1 MAATFILRSD
11 KSEGYATLYARI
23 QNRVPKINIRVS
35 TGMEVDVKEWNKSL
49 TGAKAL
55 TAFRNGKGKDLF
67 VKLDA
72 ISAMID
78 AFIKN
83 GVVLTSDM
91 AKERIHEIVYSEQIA
106 AEKERAE
113 AEAKALEEE
122 QATNFND
129 FIAQF
134 INECESGR
142 RKKKG
147 GTTNVSPGT
156 IKSYKGFLSQFKEY
170 QEIRLRVID
179 FADLTL
185 DFYND
190 FRLFLTDKEYSPNTI
205 ARMVKICKT
214 ICYAAEQLKL
224 MDAGNVR
231 AGFDVIYKDVDNVYL
246 TEERIQ
252 ELYEYDL
259 SNRPA
264 WEKVKDVFVVGCL
277 TGQRVSDYKRI
288 NSKMIVTLTDGNRYI
303 KLKQEKTG
311 NIVYIPLDYR
321 VDAILNKYKG
331 ELPKVYDQKINDH
344 IKEIGEALGWT
355 EIVELEEQRG
365 AMEYIAK
372 KRFCDLLKTHT
383 CRRSLA
389 TNMQKAGASL
399 SSIMAITGHSSEQQL
414 KTYLKLDESE
424 RSMLAAKEN
433 YFSRVRL
440 RITK

>member
-1 MAATFILRSD
+1 MAVSFFIRSKKANNATIF
-11 KSEGYATLYARI
+11 ARI
-23 QNRVPKINIRVS
+23 RSKAKNIDIKAS
-35 TGMEVDVKEWNKSL
+35 TLIEVNVASWEKAHETAIKWKNYRNDKNNKV
-49 TGAKAL
+49 
-55 TAFRNGKGKDLF
+55 FID
-67 VKLDA
+67 KLDEIEKTLNA
-72 ISAMID
+72 VID
-78 AFIKN
+78 SGIEITN
-83 GVVLTSDM
+83 DSINR
-91 AKERIHEIVYSEQIA
+91 RIYEIVYSEQIA
-106 AEKERAE
+106 AEKERAK

-129 FIAQF
+129 FITQF
-134 INECESGR
+134 IHECESGK

-147 GTTNVSPGT
+147 GTTNVSLGT
-156 IKSYKGFLSQFKEY
+156 VKSYKGFQSQFKEY
-170 QEIRLRVID
+170 QNTRLRIID
-179 FADLTL
+179 FSDLTI

-190 FRLFLTDKEYSPNTI
+190 FRLFLTEKEYSPNTI

-231 AGFDVIYKDVDNVYL
+231 SGFDVIYKDVDNVYL

-259 SNRPA
+259 SKRPA

-288 NSKMIVTLTDGNRYI
+288 NAKMIVTLTDGNRYI

-321 VDAILNKYKG
+321 VQSILDKYNG
-331 ELPKVYDQKINDH
+331 ILPKVYDQKINNH
-344 IKEIGEALGWT
+344 IKAIGEALGWT
-355 EIVELEEQRG
+355 ELVELDEQRG
-365 AMEYIAK
+365 AMEYTTK

-414 KTYLKLDESE
+414 KAYLKLDESE
-424 RSMLAAKEN
+424 KSMLAAKEI
-433 YFSRVRL
+433 YFTKL
-440 RITK
+440 RIAK

>member
-1 MAATFILRSD
+1 MAVSFFIRNKKTD
-11 KSEGYATLYARI
+11 KATLFARI
-23 QNRVPKINIRVS
+23 RSKAKNIDIKAS
-35 TGMEVDVKEWNKSL
+35 TLIEVNVAAWEKAHENAIKLKNYRNDKNNKV
-49 TGAKAL
+49 
-55 TAFRNGKGKDLF
+55 FID
-67 VKLDA
+67 KLDEIEKTLNA
-72 ISAMID
+72 VLDSDVEISND
-78 AFIKN
+78 SVN
-83 GVVLTSDM
+83 R
-91 AKERIHEIVYSEQIA
+91 RIYEIVYSEQIA
-106 AEKERAE
+106 AEKERAKAE
-113 AEAKALEEE
+113 AEALEEE

-129 FIAQF
+129 FITQF

-156 IKSYKGFLSQFKEY
+156 IKSYKGFQSQFKEY
-170 QEIRLRVID
+170 QETRLHVID
-179 FADLTL
+179 FPDLTL

-190 FRLFLTDKEYSPNTI
+190 FRLFLTEKEYSPNTI

-231 AGFDVIYKDVDNVYL
+231 SGFDVIYKDVDNVYL
-246 TEERIQ
+246 TEGRIQ
-252 ELYEYDL
+252 ELYECDL

-288 NSKMIVTLTDGNRYI
+288 NAKMIVTLTDGNRYI

-321 VDAILNKYKG
+321 VDAILNKYGG

-365 AMEYIAK
+365 AMEYTAK

-424 RSMLAAKEN
+424 KSMLAAKES
-433 YFSRVRL
+433 YFTKL
-440 RITK
+440 RIAK

>member
-1 MAATFILRSD
+1 MGATFILRTE

-23 QNRVPKINIRVS
+23 QNRIPKINIRVS
-35 TGMEVDVKEWNKSL
+35 TGLEVEVKEWNKSL

-55 TAFRNGKGKDLF
+55 TAFRNGKGKELF

-72 ISAMID
+72 ISAMAD
-78 AFIKN
+78 SFIKN
-83 GVVLTSDM
+83 GVILTSDIVQD
-91 AKERIHEIVYSEQIA
+91 RIHEIVYAEQIT

-129 FIAQF
+129 FIKQF
-134 INECESGR
+134 INECESGK
-142 RKKKG
+142 RKKRG

-156 IKSYKGFLSQFKEY
+156 IKSYKGFQAQFKEY
-170 QEIRLRVID
+170 QEARLRVID
-179 FADLTL
+179 FSDLTL
-185 DFYND
+185 SFYND

-214 ICYAAEQLKL
+214 FCYAAEQLKL

-246 TEERIQ
+246 PEERIQ

-259 SNRPA
+259 SKRPA

-344 IKEIGEALGWT
+344 IKEIGKALNWT
-355 EIVELEEQRG
+355 EMVELDEQRG
-365 AMEYIAK
+365 AMEYTAK

-389 TNMQKAGASL
+389 TNMYKAGSSL

-424 RSMLAAKEN
+424 KSMLAAKES
-433 YFSRVRL
+433 YFTKM
-440 RITK
+440 RIAK

>member
-1 MAATFILRSD
+1 MAVSFFIRN
-11 KSEGYATLYARI
+11 KKAKTATLFARI
-23 QNRVPKINIRVS
+23 RSKAKNIDIKAS
-35 TGMEVDVKEWNKSL
+35 TLLEVDVLAWE
-49 TGAKAL
+49 KAQESPL
-55 TAFRNGKGKDLF
+55 KRKNFRNDKNNQVFFD
-67 VKLDA
+67 KLDL
-72 ISAMID
+72 IE
-78 AFIKN
+78 KTLN
-83 GVVLTSDM
+83 TVLDSNVEITNESINR
-91 AKERIHEIVYSEQIA
+91 RIYEIVYAEQIA

-129 FIAQF
+129 FITQF
-134 INECESGR
+134 IHECETGK

-156 IKSYKGFLSQFKEY
+156 VKSYKGFQSQFKAY
-170 QEIRLRVID
+170 QDTRLRVID
-179 FADLTL
+179 FKDLTL
-185 DFYND
+185 EFYND

-231 AGFDVIYKDVDNVYL
+231 TGFDVIYKDVDNVYL

-303 KLKQEKTG
+303 KIKQEKTG

-321 VDAILNKYKG
+321 VEAILNKYDG
-331 ELPKVYDQKINDH
+331 TLPKVYDQKINDH

-355 EIVELEEQRG
+355 EIVELDEQRG
-365 AMEYIAK
+365 AMEYTAK

-424 RSMLAAKEN
+424 KSMLAAKED
-433 YFSRVRL
+433 YFTKL
-440 RITK
+440 RIAK

>member
-1 MAATFILRSD
+1 MAVSFFIRS
-11 KSEGYATLYARI
+11 KKANKATLFARI
-23 QNRVPKINIRVS
+23 RSKSKNIDIKAS
-35 TGMEVDVKEWNKSL
+35 TLIEVDVTAWEKAHETAIKWKNYRNDKSNKV
-49 TGAKAL
+49 
-55 TAFRNGKGKDLF
+55 FID
-67 VKLDA
+67 KLDKIEKTLNA
-72 ISAMID
+72 
-78 AFIKN
+78 
-83 GVVLTSDM
+83 VLDSTTEVTNDSVNR
-91 AKERIHEIVYSEQIA
+91 RIYEIVYSEQIA

-129 FIAQF
+129 FITQF
-134 INECESGR
+134 INECESGK

-156 IKSYKGFLSQFKEY
+156 VKSYKGFQAQFKEY
-170 QEIRLRVID
+170 QNTRLRVID
-179 FADLTL
+179 FTDLTL

-231 AGFDVIYKDVDNVYL
+231 TGFDVIYKDVDNIYL
-246 TEERIQ
+246 TDERIQ

-288 NSKMIVTLTDGNRYI
+288 NAKMIVTLNDGNRYI

-311 NIVYIPLDYR
+311 SIVYIPLDSR
-321 VDAILNKYKG
+321 IDAILNKYSG

-355 EIVELEEQRG
+355 EIVELDEQRG
-365 AMEYIAK
+365 AMEYTAK

-424 RSMLAAKEN
+424 KSMLAAKES
-433 YFSRVRL
+433 YF
-440 RITK
+440 TKLKIAK

>member
-1 MAATFILRSD
+1 MAATFILITD

-35 TGMEVDVKEWNKSL
+35 TGLKVDVKEWETSL
-49 TGAKAL
+49 TSAKAL
-55 TAFRNGKGKDLF
+55 TKFRKKEGKELF
-67 VKLDA
+67 LKLDA
-72 ISAMID
+72 ISSIID

-83 GVVLTSDM
+83 GIALTMDVVKD
-91 AKERIHEIVYSEQIA
+91 RIHEIVYAEQIA
-106 AEKERAE
+106 TEKERAK

-129 FIAQF
+129 FITQF
-134 INECESGR
+134 IHECESGK

-156 IKSYKGFLSQFKEY
+156 VKSYKGFQAQFKEY
-170 QEIRLRVID
+170 QEKRFRVVD
-179 FADLTL
+179 FGDLTL

-205 ARMVKICKT
+205 ARMIKICKT
-214 ICYAAEQLKL
+214 FCYAAEQLKL

-231 AGFDVIYKDVDNVYL
+231 TGFDVIYKDVDNVYL
-246 TEERIQ
+246 TDERIQ
-252 ELYEYDL
+252 ELYEHDL
-259 SNRPA
+259 SSRPA

-288 NSKMIVTLTDGNRYI
+288 TAKMIVTLNDGNRYI

-311 NIVYIPLDYR
+311 SIVFIPLDSR
-321 VDAILNKYKG
+321 VDAIINKYGG
-331 ELPKVYDQKINDH
+331 ELPKVYGQKVNDH

-355 EIVELEEQRG
+355 EIVELDEQRG
-365 AMEYIAK
+365 AMEYTAK

-414 KTYLKLDESE
+414 KIYLKLDESE
-424 RSMLAAKEN
+424 KGMLAAKES
-433 YFSRVRL
+433 YFTKL
-440 RITK
+440 RIAK

>member
-1 MAATFILRSD
+1 MAVSFFIRN
-11 KSEGYATLYARI
+11 KKAKTATLFARI
-23 QNRVPKINIRVS
+23 RSKAKNIDIKAS
-35 TGMEVDVKEWNKSL
+35 TLLEVDVLAWE
-49 TGAKAL
+49 KAQESPL
-55 TAFRNGKGKDLF
+55 KRKNFRNDKNNQVFFD
-67 VKLDA
+67 KLDL
-72 ISAMID
+72 IE
-78 AFIKN
+78 KTLN
-83 GVVLTSDM
+83 TVLDSNVEITNESINR
-91 AKERIHEIVYSEQIA
+91 RIYEIVYAEQIA

-129 FIAQF
+129 FITQF
-134 INECESGR
+134 IHECETGK

-156 IKSYKGFLSQFKEY
+156 VKSYKGFQSQFKAY
-170 QEIRLRVID
+170 QDTRLRVID
-179 FADLTL
+179 FKDLTL
-185 DFYND
+185 KFYND

-231 AGFDVIYKDVDNVYL
+231 TGFDVIYKDVDNVYL

-303 KLKQEKTG
+303 KIKQEKTG

-321 VDAILNKYKG
+321 VEAILNKYDG
-331 ELPKVYDQKINDH
+331 TLPKVYDQKINDH
-344 IKEIGEALGWT
+344 IKEIGEALDWT
-355 EIVELEEQRG
+355 EIVELDEQRG
-365 AMEYIAK
+365 AMEYTAK

-424 RSMLAAKEN
+424 KSMLAAKED
-433 YFSRVRL
+433 YFTKL
-440 RITK
+440 RIAK

>member
-1 MAATFILRSD
+1 MATFILRC
-11 KSEGYATLYARI
+11 KEEKGTANVYV
-23 QNRVPKINIRVS
+23 RVHSNKPKINLCVS
-35 TGMEVDVKEWNKSL
+35 TCLSVDIETWNKSQKDVKQML
-49 TGAKAL
+49 K
-55 TAFRNGKGKDLF
+55 FRKEEPQLWN
-67 VKLDA
+67 KLDS
-72 ISAMID
+72 ISAMLESFVKQEI
-78 AFIKN
+78 AI
-83 GVVLTSDM
+83 TSEI
-91 AKERIHEIVYSEQIA
+91 AKERIHSIVYAEQIA

-113 AEAKALEEE
+113 AEAKALEEG

-129 FIAQF
+129 FISQF
-134 INECESGR
+134 IRECETGK

-147 GTTNVSPGT
+147 GTTNVAPGT
-156 IKSYKGFLSQFKEY
+156 IKSYKGFQSQLKEY
-170 QEIRLRVID
+170 QETRLRVID
-179 FADLTL
+179 FTDLTL

-224 MDAGNVR
+224 MDAKNVR
-231 AGFDVIYKDVDNVYL
+231 SGFDVIYKDVDNVYL

-311 NIVYIPLDYR
+311 NTVYIPLDYR
-321 VDAILNKYKG
+321 VDTILNKYKG

-365 AMEYIAK
+365 AMEYTAK

-424 RSMLAAKEN
+424 KSMLAAKEN
-433 YFSRVRL
+433 YFTKL
-440 RITK
+440 RIAK

>member
-1 MAATFILRSD
+1 MAATFILRTE
-11 KSEGYATLYARI
+11 KNEGYATLYVRI

-35 TGMEVDVKEWNKSL
+35 TGLEVEVKEWNKSL

-67 VKLDA
+67 LKLDA
-72 ISAMID
+72 ISYMID
-78 AFIKN
+78 SFIKS
-83 GVVLTSDM
+83 GVNITSGM

-113 AEAKALEEE
+113 VEAKALEEK

-129 FIAQF
+129 FITQF
-134 INECESGR
+134 INECKSGR

-156 IKSYKGFLSQFKEY
+156 IKSYKGFQAQFKEY
-170 QEIRLRVID
+170 QQARLRVID
-179 FADLTL
+179 FPDLTL

-190 FRLFLTDKEYSPNTI
+190 FRLFLTEKEYSPNTI
-205 ARMVKICKT
+205 ARMVKVCKT

-231 AGFDVIYKDVDNVYL
+231 SGFDVIYKDVDNVYL

-288 NSKMIVTLTDGNRYI
+288 NSKMVVTLTDGNRYI

-321 VDAILNKYKG
+321 VDTILNKYKG

-344 IKEIGEALGWT
+344 IKEIGEILGWT

-365 AMEYIAK
+365 AMEYTTRR
-372 KRFCDLLKTHT
+372 RFCELLKTHT

-389 TNMQKAGASL
+389 TNMYKAGASL
-399 SSIMAITGHSSEQQL
+399 SSIMAITGHSSEHQL

-424 RSMLAAKEN
+424 KSMIAAKEN
-433 YFSRVRL
+433 YFTKL
-440 RITK
+440 RIANK

>member
-1 MAATFILRSD
+1 MATFILRC
-11 KSEGYATLYARI
+11 KEEKGTANVYV
-23 QNRVPKINIRVS
+23 RVHSNKPKINLCVS
-35 TGMEVDVKEWNKSL
+35 TCLSVDIETWNKSQKDVKQML
-49 TGAKAL
+49 K
-55 TAFRNGKGKDLF
+55 FRKEEPQLWN
-67 VKLDA
+67 KLDS
-72 ISAMID
+72 ISAMLESFVKQEI
-78 AFIKN
+78 AI
-83 GVVLTSDM
+83 TSEI
-91 AKERIHEIVYSEQIA
+91 AKERIHSIVYAEQIA

-113 AEAKALEEE
+113 AEAKALEEG

-129 FIAQF
+129 FISQF
-134 INECESGR
+134 IRECETGK

-147 GTTNVSPGT
+147 GTTNVAPGT
-156 IKSYKGFLSQFKEY
+156 IKSYKGFQSQLKEY
-170 QEIRLRVID
+170 QETRLRVID
-179 FADLTL
+179 FTDLTL

-224 MDAGNVR
+224 MDAKNVR
-231 AGFDVIYKDVDNVYL
+231 SGFDVIYKDVDNVYL

-288 NSKMIVTLTDGNRYI
+288 NSNMIVTLTDGNRYI

-311 NIVYIPLDYR
+311 NTVYIRLDYR
-321 VDAILNKYKG
+321 VDTILNKYKG

-365 AMEYIAK
+365 AMEYTAK

-424 RSMLAAKEN
+424 KSMLAAKEN
-433 YFSRVRL
+433 YFTKL
-440 RITK
+440 RIAK

>member
-1 MAATFILRSD
+1 MATFILRC
-11 KSEGYATLYARI
+11 KEEKGTANVYV
-23 QNRVPKINIRVS
+23 RVHSNKPKINLCVS
-35 TGMEVDVKEWNKSL
+35 TCLSVDIETWNKSQKDVKQML
-49 TGAKAL
+49 K
-55 TAFRNGKGKDLF
+55 FRKEEPQLWN
-67 VKLDA
+67 KLDS
-72 ISAMID
+72 ISAMLESFVKQEI
-78 AFIKN
+78 AI
-83 GVVLTSDM
+83 TSEI
-91 AKERIHEIVYSEQIA
+91 AKERIHSIVYAEQIA

-129 FIAQF
+129 FISQF
-134 INECESGR
+134 IRECETGK

-147 GTTNVSPGT
+147 GTTNVAPGT
-156 IKSYKGFLSQFKEY
+156 IKSYKGFQSQLKEY
-170 QEIRLRVID
+170 QETRLRVID
-179 FADLTL
+179 FTDLTL

-224 MDAGNVR
+224 MDAKNVR
-231 AGFDVIYKDVDNVYL
+231 SGFDVIYKDVDNVYL

-311 NIVYIPLDYR
+311 NTVYIPLDYR
-321 VDAILNKYKG
+321 VDTILNKYKG

-365 AMEYIAK
+365 AMEYTAK

-424 RSMLAAKEN
+424 KSMLAAKEN
-433 YFSRVRL
+433 YFIKL
-440 RITK
+440 RIAK

>member
-1 MAATFILRSD
+1 MATFILRC
-11 KSEGYATLYARI
+11 KEEKGTANVYV
-23 QNRVPKINIRVS
+23 RVHSNKPKINLCVS
-35 TGMEVDVKEWNKSL
+35 TCLSVDIETWNKSQKDVKQML
-49 TGAKAL
+49 K
-55 TAFRNGKGKDLF
+55 FRKEEPQLWN
-67 VKLDA
+67 KLDS
-72 ISAMID
+72 ISAMLESFVKQEI
-78 AFIKN
+78 AI
-83 GVVLTSDM
+83 TSEI
-91 AKERIHEIVYSEQIA
+91 AKERIHSIVYAEQIA

-113 AEAKALEEE
+113 AEAKALEEG

-129 FIAQF
+129 FISQF
-134 INECESGR
+134 IRECETGK

-147 GTTNVSPGT
+147 GTTNVAPGT
-156 IKSYKGFLSQFKEY
+156 IKSYKGFQSQLKEY
-170 QEIRLRVID
+170 QETRLRVID
-179 FADLTL
+179 FTDLTL

-224 MDAGNVR
+224 MDAKNVR
-231 AGFDVIYKDVDNVYL
+231 SGFDEIYKDVDNVYL

-288 NSKMIVTLTDGNRYI
+288 NSNMIVTLTDGNRYI

-311 NIVYIPLDYR
+311 NTVYIPLDYR
-321 VDAILNKYKG
+321 VDTILNKYKG

-365 AMEYIAK
+365 AMEYTAK

-424 RSMLAAKEN
+424 KSMLAAKEN
-433 YFSRVRL
+433 YFTKL
-440 RITK
+440 RIAK

>member
-1 MAATFILRSD
+1 MAVSFFIRS
-11 KSEGYATLYARI
+11 KKAKKATLFARI
-23 QNRVPKINIRVS
+23 RSKSKNIDIKAS
-35 TGMEVDVKEWNKSL
+35 TLIEVDVTAWEKAHETAIKWKNYRNDKNNKV
-49 TGAKAL
+49 
-55 TAFRNGKGKDLF
+55 FID
-67 VKLDA
+67 KLDE
-72 ISAMID
+72 IE
-78 AFIKN
+78 KTLN
-83 GVVLTSDM
+83 TVLDSTIEVTNDSVNR
-91 AKERIHEIVYSEQIA
+91 RIYEIVYSEQIA
-106 AEKERAE
+106 AEKEHAK

-129 FIAQF
+129 FITQF
-134 INECESGR
+134 IHECESGK

-156 IKSYKGFLSQFKEY
+156 VKSYKGFQAQFKEY
-170 QEIRLRVID
+170 QESRLRVID
-179 FADLTL
+179 FSDLTL

-224 MDAGNVR
+224 MDARNVR
-231 AGFDVIYKDVDNVYL
+231 SGFDVIYKDVDNVYL

-303 KLKQEKTG
+303 KIKQEKTG

-321 VDAILNKYKG
+321 VEAILNKYDG
-331 ELPKVYDQKINDH
+331 TLPKVYDQKINDH

-355 EIVELEEQRG
+355 EIVELDEQRG
-365 AMEYIAK
+365 AMEYTAK

-424 RSMLAAKEN
+424 KSMLAAKED
-433 YFSRVRL
+433 YFTRL
-440 RITK
+440 RIAK